1 MIKIGVFAFLTI
13 LLLVHTL
20 SRPHRHR
27 FYRFI
32 AFESLL
38 VLIIRNPDAWFR
50 DPFSFMHIVSWI
62 LLTASLLLA
71 IHGFRLLR
79 VAGSPKGDFE
89 DTTQL
94 ITTGAYQYIRHPLYC
109 SLLLLGAGVFLK
121 RPTLLDCSFLVII
134 LISVYT
140 TAKVEERDNIIKFGY
155 AYRAYMEKTRMF
167 IPFLF

>member
-1 MIKIGVFAFLTI
+1 MIKIGIFASLSI
-13 LLLVHTL
+13 LLLVFTL

-38 VLIIRNPDAWFR
+38 ALIIRKVDSWFH
-50 DPFSFMHIVSWI
+50 DPFSPMHIVSWI
-62 LLTASLLLA
+62 FLTASLLLA

-79 VAGSPKGDFE
+79 IAGSPKGDIE
-89 DTTQL
+89 DTTRL

-109 SLLLLGAGVFLK
+109 SLLLLGAGIFLK
-121 RPTLLDCSFLVII
+121 RPTLLDGSLLII
-134 LISVYT
+134 LLISVFA
-140 TAKVEERDNIIKFGY
+140 TAKVEERDNIIKFGH
-155 AYRAYMEKTRMF
+155 AYQAYMEKTRMF